1 MFSRGLRFVSSKTCH
16 LSNQSL
22 KNGFKHTFLV
32 RLTKSGKYVHF
43 IQKHNIHSTAAL
55 LLPPDFEKTFS
66 SSAEASSE
74 EEKKPSKIVKDEGKL
89 NEKPSRLEQLNY
101 DVEESPTEKWR
112 QFKKILDEDHK
123 NLQIFIIYSELLG
136 GFLKPIATKLVNCN
150 LPKPYGP
157 SEEDFKNFLEDSWGI
172 EDSGMYIFVPREEIE
187 LDAYKIHIVAKR
199 REVIDGTPYTISN
212 QTSTQVLLECIQN
225 FPWDHVVTAE
235 YRQQVQATKAVLEN
249 SVFYFVNAMKNF
261 VTYNE
266 RSLTLDHNMIGR
278 FWFHQD
284 AFIKSLMNL
293 EDIVALDKNGMDIS
307 ILPSE
312 EEILHY
318 LNVMRYASCR
328 PEETILELM
337 CNPTSEM
344 MKARADGACSGLET
358 SDRAIKKE

>member
-1 MFSRGLRFVSSKTCH
+1 MFSRGLRFVSSKKCH
-16 LSNQSL
+16 ISNQNL
-22 KNGFKHTFLV
+22 ENVYKHKRLV
-32 RLTKSGKYVHF
+32 KLTKSSKYF
-43 IQKHNIHSTAAL
+43 SYIQRHEIHSTAAV

-66 SSAEASSE
+66 PSTEYSNKK
-74 EEKKPSKIVKDEGKL
+74 EKKLNEIVKDEGKL
-89 NEKPSRLEQLNY
+89 SERPSRLEQLNY
-101 DVEESPTEKWR
+101 DVEENPTEKWR
-112 QFKKILDEDHK
+112 QFKEILDEEHK
-123 NLQIFIIYSELLG
+123 NFQIFIIYSELLG

-172 EDSGMYIFVPREEIE
+172 EDSGMYIFVPRGEIE

-199 REVIDGTPYTISN
+199 KEVIEGTPYTISN
-212 QTSTQVLLECIQN
+212 QTSTQILLECIQN

-284 AFIKSLMNL
+284 ALIKSLMNL
-293 EDIVALDKNGMDIS
+293 EDVVALDKNGMDIS
-307 ILPSE
+307 ILPNE
-312 EEILHY
+312 DEILHY

-344 MKARADGACSGLET
+344 MRARGDGACSGLET
-358 SDRAIKKE
+358 SDQAIKKE